1 MVVEQIKQTLSSNPD
16 LRAMLEQS
24 LLSAQRANPNR
35 ATNPVQSLE
44 DWYMYLDTFLHRMP
58 WESLQVGEDASFF
71 HRIDQCIGYFY
82 FLLDQPLEALKD
94 RGYWYPSLQYEPTIA
109 HWLAEYNK
117 AWGEWLSSSDSWQE
131 AYYHMAR
138 TDSRFELDTER
149 YESPENWHS
158 WNDFFARR
166 LRTPLAVPHCGF
178 VSPCDGVLMDM
189 PVKTTSVNELTD
201 LLTGSQYQHAF
212 VGGKAIHWVL
222 DVFDYH
228 RFHAPCAGTI
238 IECRTIEGI
247 HAGGGVIIWDE
258 EQHRYRYA
266 QLASTGFQSLETRG
280 VLIMD
285 TADYGRIALV
295 AVGIQQVS
303 SVVWN
308 DSIQIGMK
316 IEQGQ
321 EVGLFQFGGSDI
333 LMLFESGKG
342 LTTENDKPMKV
353 GESIKTTTGTT

>member
-1 MVVEQIKQTLSSNPD
+1 MVVEQIKQILSSHSD
-16 LRAMLEQS
+16 LRALLEQS
-24 LLSAQRANPNR
+24 LLSAQRANPDR

-44 DWYMYLDTFLHRMP
+44 EWYAYIAAFLHRMP
-58 WESLQVGEDASFF
+58 WESLHLGEDASFF
-71 HRIDQCIGYFY
+71 HRIDQGIGYFY

-109 HWLAEYNK
+109 RWLTDYNK
-117 AWGEWLSSSDSWQE
+117 AWGEWLSSSDSWHE
-131 AYYHMAR
+131 AYYQIAR
-138 TDSRFELDTER
+138 TDSRFELDTDR
-149 YESPENWHS
+149 YESPEHWHS

-166 LRTPLAVPHCGF
+166 LRTPLVVPHQGM
-178 VSPCDGVLMDM
+178 VSPCDGVLTNM
-189 PVKTTSVNELTD
+189 PVKTTSVEELSD
-201 LLTGSQYQHAF
+201 LLTGSPYKDVF

-228 RFHAPCAGTI
+228 RFHAPCAGTV

-247 HAGGGVIIWDE
+247 HAGGGVIIWDI

-266 QLASTGFQSLETRG
+266 QLAATGFQSLETRG

-285 TADYGRIALV
+285 TPDYGRIALV

-308 DSIQIGMK
+308 DSIQIGTK

-321 EVGLFQFGGSDI
+321 ELGLFQFGGSDI
-333 LMLFESGKG
+333 LMLSEAGRGF
-342 LTTENDKPMKV
+342 TTENNKPMKV
-353 GESIKTTTGTT
+353 GEKLTTDN

>member
-1 MVVEQIKQTLSSNPD
+1 MVVEQIKQILSSRPD
-16 LRAMLEQS
+16 LSAMLEQS
-24 LLSAQRANPNR
+24 LLSAQRANPDR

-44 DWYMYLDTFLHRMP
+44 EWYVYIAAFLHRMP
-58 WESLQVGEDASFF
+58 WDCLQLSEDASFF

-82 FLLDQPLEALKD
+82 FLLDQPLEELKN
-94 RGYWYPSLQYEPTIA
+94 RGYWYPSLQYEPAIA
-109 HWLAEYNK
+109 KWLTEYNK
-117 AWGEWLSSSDSWQE
+117 TWGECLSSRDSWQD
-131 AYYHMAR
+131 AYYQLAL
-138 TDSRFELDTER
+138 TDSRFELDTPR
-149 YESPENWHS
+149 YESPEHWHS

-166 LRTPLAVPHCGF
+166 LRTPLVVPQIGM
-178 VSPCDGVLMDM
+178 VSPCDGVLVDM
-189 PVKTTSVNELTD
+189 PVKMTSVEELSD
-201 LLTGSQYQHAF
+201 LLTGSPYKDVF

-228 RFHAPCAGTI
+228 RFHAPCAGTV

-258 EQHRYRYA
+258 GEHRYRYA
-266 QLASTGFQSLETRG
+266 QLAATGFQSLETRG

-285 TADYGRIALV
+285 TPDYGRIALV

-308 DSIQIGMK
+308 ESIQVGTK

-321 EVGLFQFGGSDI
+321 ELGLFQFGGSDI
-333 LMLFESGKG
+333 LMLFEAGRE
-342 LTTENDKPMKV
+342 LTTENNKPMKV
-353 GESIKTTTGTT
+353 GDKLKTDN

>member
-1 MVVEQIKQTLSSNPD
+1 MVVEQIKQILSSRPD
-16 LRAMLEQS
+16 LRALLEQS
-24 LLSAQRANPNR
+24 LLLAQRANPDR
-35 ATNPVQSLE
+35 STNPVQSLE
-44 DWYMYLDTFLHRMP
+44 EWYVYITAFLHRMP
-58 WESLQVGEDASFF
+58 WESLCLGEDASFF
-71 HRIDQCIGYFY
+71 HRIDQGIGYFY
-82 FLLDQPLEALKD
+82 FLLDQPLEVLKD

-109 HWLAEYNK
+109 QWLAAYNT
-117 AWGEWLSSSDSWQE
+117 AWGEWLSSSDSWQD
-131 AYYHMAR
+131 AYYQLAR
-138 TDSRFELDTER
+138 TDSRFELDTDR
-149 YESPENWHS
+149 YESPEHWHS

-166 LRTPLAVPHCGF
+166 LRTPLAVPHIGM

-189 PVKTTSVNELTD
+189 PVKTTSVEELSD
-201 LLTGSQYQHAF
+201 LLTGSPYKDAF

-228 RFHAPCAGTI
+228 RFHAPCAGTV

-258 EQHRYRYA
+258 QQHRYRYA
-266 QLASTGFQSLETRG
+266 QLAATGFQSLETRG

-285 TADYGRIALV
+285 TVDFGRIALV

-308 DSIQIGMK
+308 DSIQIGTK

-321 EVGLFQFGGSDI
+321 ELGLFQFGGSDI
-333 LMLFESGKG
+333 LLLFESGRG
-342 LTTENDKPMKV
+342 IYTANNKPMKV
-353 GESIKTTTGTT
+353 GEKLTTDN

>member
-1 MVVEQIKQTLSSNPD
+1 MVVERIKQILNSNQELRTLVERSILLARGANPD
-16 LRAMLEQS
+16 KR
-24 LLSAQRANPNR
+24 
-35 ATNPVQSLE
+35 TNPAQSLE
-44 DWYMYLDTFLHRMP
+44 EWYVYLDSFRHRMP
-58 WESLQVGEDASFF
+58 WESLSLGENASFF

-82 FLLDQPLEALKD
+82 FLLDQPLEELKN

-109 HWLAEYNK
+109 QWLAAYNT
-117 AWGEWLSSSDSWQE
+117 AWGEWLSSSDSWQY
-131 AYYHMAR
+131 AYYQLAR
-138 TDSRFELDTER
+138 TDSRFELDTTR
-149 YESPENWHS
+149 YESPEHWHS

-166 LRTPLAVPHCGF
+166 LRTPLIVPNTGM

-189 PVKTTSVNELTD
+189 PIKTTSVVEVSD
-201 LLTGSQYQHAF
+201 LLAGSAYQDVF
-212 VGGKAIHWVL
+212 VEGKAIHWVL

-228 RFHAPCAGTI
+228 RFHAPCAGTV

-258 EQHRYRYA
+258 EEHRYRYA
-266 QLASTGFQSLETRG
+266 QLAATGFQSLETRG

-285 TADYGRIALV
+285 TVDFGRIALV

-308 DSIQIGMK
+308 ESIQIGTK

-321 EVGLFQFGGSDI
+321 ELGLFQFGGSDI
-333 LMLFESGKG
+333 LLLFESGKE
-342 LTTENDKPMKV
+342 LTIENNKPMKV
-353 GESIKTTTGTT
+353 GERI

>member
-1 MVVEQIKQTLSSNPD
+1 MVVEQIKQILSSHQE
-16 LRAMLEQS
+16 LRAMVEQS
-24 LLSAQRANPNR
+24 LLSAQRANPDR

-44 DWYMYLDTFLHRMP
+44 EWYVYLDSFRHRMP
-58 WESLQVGEDASFF
+58 WESLNLGEKASFF

-82 FLLDQPLEALKD
+82 FLLDQPLEELKD
-94 RGYWYPSLQYEPTIA
+94 NGYWYPSLQYEPTIA
-109 HWLAEYNK
+109 KWLTEYNK
-117 AWGEWLSSSDSWQE
+117 AWGEWLSSEESWTGE
-131 AYYHMAR
+131 YYQLAR
-138 TDSRFELDTER
+138 SDSRFELDGDR
-149 YESPENWHS
+149 YESPANWHS

-166 LRTPLAVPHCGF
+166 LRTPLIVPHKGLI
-178 VSPCDGVLMDM
+178 SPCDGVLMNM
-189 PVKTTSVNELTD
+189 PVKTTSVEELSD
-201 LLTGSQYQHAF
+201 LLAGSHYKDVF

-228 RFHAPCAGTI
+228 RFHAPCAGTV

-258 EQHRYRYA
+258 GEHRYRYA
-266 QLASTGFQSLETRG
+266 QLAATGFQSLETRG

-285 TADYGRIALV
+285 TVDFGRIALV

-308 DSIQIGMK
+308 ESIQIGTK

-321 EVGLFQFGGSDI
+321 ELGLFQFGGSDI
-333 LMLFESGKG
+333 LLLFESGRE
-342 LTTENDKPMKV
+342 LTIENNKSMKV
-353 GESIKTTTGTT
+353 GERI

>member
-1 MVVEQIKQTLSSNPD
+1 MVVEQIKQIVSSHSD

-24 LLSAQRANPNR
+24 LLSAQRANPDR

-44 DWYMYLDTFLHRMP
+44 EWYVYLDAFRHRMP
-58 WESLQVGEDASFF
+58 WESLQLGEDASFF

-94 RGYWYPSLQYEPTIA
+94 RGYWYSSLQYEPTIA
-109 HWLAEYNK
+109 HWLTEYNK
-117 AWGEWLSSSDSWQE
+117 AWGEWLSSSNSWHE

-138 TDSRFELDTER
+138 TDSRLELDTDR
-149 YESPENWHS
+149 YESPEHWHS

-166 LRTPLAVPHCGF
+166 LRTPLIVPHKGLI
-178 VSPCDGVLMDM
+178 SPCDGVLMDM
-189 PVKTTSVNELTD
+189 PVKTTSVNNISD
-201 LLTGSQYQHAF
+201 LLAGSTYIDSFAD
-212 VGGKAIHWVL
+212 GKAIHWVL

-228 RFHAPCAGTI
+228 RFHAPCAGTV

-258 EQHRYRYA
+258 GEHRYRYA
-266 QLASTGFQSLETRG
+266 QLAATGFQSLETRG

-285 TADYGRIALV
+285 TVDFGRIALV

-308 DSIQIGMK
+308 ESIQIGTK

-321 EVGLFQFGGSDI
+321 ELGLFQFGGSDI
-333 LMLFESGKG
+333 LLLFEAGRE
-342 LTTENDKPMKV
+342 LTIENNKPMKV
-353 GESIKTTTGTT
+353 GDKLKTDN

>member
-1 MVVEQIKQTLSSNPD
+1 MVVEQIKQILSSRSD
-16 LRAMLEQS
+16 LRALLEQS
-24 LLSAQRANPNR
+24 LLSAQRANPDR
-35 ATNPVQSLE
+35 STNPVQSLE
-44 DWYMYLDTFLHRMP
+44 EWYAYIAAFLHRMP
-58 WESLQVGEDASFF
+58 WESLCLGEDASFF
-71 HRIDQCIGYFY
+71 HRIDQGIGYFY

-109 HWLAEYNK
+109 HWLTDYNK
-117 AWGEWLSSSDSWQE
+117 AWGEWLSSSDSWQDV
-131 AYYHMAR
+131 YYHMAR
-138 TDSRFELDTER
+138 TDSQFELDTDR
-149 YESPENWHS
+149 YESPEHWHS

-166 LRTPLAVPHCGF
+166 LRTALIVPNTGM

-189 PVKTTSVNELTD
+189 PVKTTSVEELSD
-201 LLTGSQYQHAF
+201 LLAGSQYQHAF

-228 RFHAPCAGTI
+228 RFHAPCAGTV

-258 EQHRYRYA
+258 EEHRYRYA
-266 QLASTGFQSLETRG
+266 HLAATGFQSLETRG

-285 TADYGRIALV
+285 TVDFGRIALV

-308 DSIQIGMK
+308 DSIQIGTK

-321 EVGLFQFGGSDI
+321 ELGLFQFGGSDI
-333 LMLFESGKG
+333 LLLFEAGKE
-342 LTTENDKPMKV
+342 LTTENNKPMKV
-353 GESIKTTTGTT
+353 GEKLTTDY

>member
-1 MVVEQIKQTLSSNPD
+1 MVVEQIKQILSSNPD
-16 LRAMLEQS
+16 LRAMMEQS
-24 LLSAQRANPNR
+24 LRLAQRANPDR

-44 DWYMYLDTFLHRMP
+44 EWYVYMDAFLRRMP
-58 WESLQVGEDASFF
+58 WESLHLGEDASFF
-71 HRIDQCIGYFY
+71 HRIDQGIGYFY
-82 FLLDQPLEALKD
+82 FLLDQPLDELKD

-109 HWLAEYNK
+109 KWLVEYNTV
-117 AWGEWLSSSDSWQE
+117 WGEWLSSQDSWQD
-131 AYYHMAR
+131 AYYQLAQ
-138 TDSRFELDTER
+138 TDSRFELDTDR

-166 LRTPLAVPHCGF
+166 LRTPLIVPHQGF
-178 VSPCDGVLMDM
+178 ISPCDGVLLDM
-189 PVKTTSVNELTD
+189 PVKTTSVKELSD
-201 LLTGSQYQHAF
+201 LLSGSQYQNPF

-228 RFHAPCAGTI
+228 RFHAPCAGEV

-247 HAGGGVIIWDE
+247 HAGGGVIIWDA

-280 VLIMD
+280 ILIMD
-285 TADYGRIALV
+285 TSDYGRIALV

-308 DSIQIGMK
+308 DSLQIGTK
-316 IEQGQ
+316 IVQGQ
-321 EVGLFQFGGSDI
+321 ELGLFQFGGSDI
-333 LMLFESGKG
+333 LMLFEEGRAIP
-342 LTTENDKPMKV
+342 TENNNPMKV
-353 GESIKTTTGTT
+353 GERIYF

>member
-1 MVVEQIKQTLSSNPD
+1 MVIEQIKHILSSNQE
-16 LRAMLEQS
+16 LRAMVEQS
-24 LLSAQRANPNR
+24 LLLAQCANPDR

-44 DWYMYLDTFLHRMP
+44 EWYVYIAAFRHRMP
-58 WESLQVGEDASFF
+58 WESLHLGEDASFF
-71 HRIDQCIGYFY
+71 HRIDQGIGYFY

-109 HWLAEYNK
+109 NWLAAYNT
-117 AWGEWLSSSDSWQE
+117 AWGEWLSCSDSWQE
-131 AYYHMAR
+131 AYYQLAR
-138 TDSRFELDTER
+138 TDSRFELDTSR
-149 YESPENWHS
+149 YESPEHWHS

-189 PVKTTSVNELTD
+189 PVKTTSVDELSD
-201 LLTGSQYQHAF
+201 LLAGSTYKDDF

-228 RFHAPCAGTI
+228 RFHAPCAGEV
-238 IECRTIEGI
+238 IECRTIGGI

-280 VLIMD
+280 VLVMD
-285 TADYGRIALV
+285 TPEYGRIALV

-308 DSIQIGMK
+308 EAIRVGTK

-321 EVGLFQFGGSDI
+321 ELGLFQFGGSDI
-333 LMLFESGKG
+333 LLLFEAGRG
-342 LTTENDKPMKV
+342 IYTANNKPMKV
-353 GESIKTTTGTT
+353 GDRLITDH